1 MTFGSRLQNII
12 ISQSEYYLYEGRI
25 DKNISKN
32 TLIRFPLY
40 KIEDDQYLFT
50 TLKTKDCDYVCDYP
64 LRVSKDSDGLFL
76 EINCNY
82 KKKKRF
88 NIETPYWL
96 DDVHLK
102 YIVVRN

>member
-1 MTFGSRLQNII
+1 MTFASRLQNII

-40 KIEDDQYLFT
+40 KLEDDQYLFT

-82 KKKKRF
+82 KKKKGL
-88 NIETPYWL
+88 I
-96 DDVHLK
+96 LK
-102 YIVVRN
+102 PLTG